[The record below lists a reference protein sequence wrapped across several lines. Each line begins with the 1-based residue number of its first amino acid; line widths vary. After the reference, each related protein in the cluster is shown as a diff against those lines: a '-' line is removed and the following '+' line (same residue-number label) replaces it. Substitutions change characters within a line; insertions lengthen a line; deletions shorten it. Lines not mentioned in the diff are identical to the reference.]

1 MDNFSAVGTLRGMSD
16 PRAPRP
22 ARRLLGLAL
31 LAIAPVVAACG
42 GGGDDG
48 DTVTV
53 YSGRS
58 EELIGPILDRFAE
71 ETGTSVR
78 VRYGDSAEL
87 AVLLAEEGDRSE
99 ADLFI
104 SQSPGALGYL
114 DGEGLLG
121 TLPADVLDLAVDG
134 AKASDGTWVGLSGRQ
149 RVLVYNTDAVDPA
162 ELPDSVLDLTD
173 PAWSGRIGV
182 APSNGSFQDF
192 VSAMRVELGDEATMS
207 WLEGLAAND
216 PVIYA
221 NNNAITQAVG
231 RGEVEVGLVNHYYN
245 LRLKDELGDAQR
257 AENHVFPNGD
267 VGSLLIVSGAS
278 LVEGADAADPATELV
293 RFLLATEAQTYFTD
307 ETFEYPL
314 AVGATPNAVLPALDF
329 RSADIDYDVLGG
341 DLASTLEMIREAGL
355 EG

>member
-1 MDNFSAVGTLRGMSD
+1 M
-16 PRAPRP
+16 
-22 ARRLLGLAL
+22 GLAL
-31 LAIAPVVAACG
+31 LALAPLAAAC

-58 EELIGPILDRFAE
+58 EDLIGPILDRFAE

-192 VSAMRVELGDEATMS
+192 VSAMRVELGDEATMA

-221 NNNAITQAVG
+221 NNNAIAQAVG

-245 LRLKDELGDAQR
+245 LRLQEELGDAQR

-278 LVEGADAADPATELV
+278 LVEGADAADAATELV
-293 RFLLATEAQTYFTD
+293 RFLLANEAQAYFTD